1 MNLLDSNLLIPYLN
15 LFLLIVVVALH
26 TINPAKRHR
35 EWLYKSFVVG
45 LGLGPLLFIASNN
58 QSLLSS
64 ITWLNG
70 NWSLVELGLF
80 SGLCWAVAS
89 TWLMSV
95 NQLPGAA
102 LAVNIQ
108 WLKVIGVYVLVLA
121 SVLVGKNFGIDATVV
136 LIAAIGLCSIALA
149 ARQPQLL
156 VRSLISGVVFTL
168 LGLLVTY
175 LATYLSLEI
184 GTSSIPFIPV
194 STIAPLSTLAAF
206 GTLALSSPIVSRWW
220 FGQPLK

>member
-15 LFLLIVVVALH
+15 LFLLIVVVALR
-26 TINPAKRHR
+26 TINPAKRHQ

-58 QSLLSS
+58 QSLLIS
-64 ITWLNG
+64 ITWFNV

-108 WLKVIGVYVLVLA
+108 WLKVIGVYALVLA

-184 GTSSIPFIPV
+184 GKCPS
-194 STIAPLSTLAAF
+194 AGA
-206 GTLALSSPIVSRWW
+206 
-220 FGQPLK
+220 

>member
-1 MNLLDSNLLIPYLN
+1 MNLLDSNLLIPYLS
-15 LFLLIVVVALH
+15 LFLLVVALVLR
-26 TINPAKRHR
+26 TINPTKRHQ

-45 LGLGPLLFIASNN
+45 LGLGPLLFIATNN

-70 NWSLVELGLF
+70 SWSLVELGLF

-95 NQLPGAA
+95 NQLSNAA

-108 WLKVIGVYVLVLA
+108 WLKVAGFYALALA
-121 SVLVGKNFGIDATVV
+121 SILVGRNFGIDTTIV

-156 VRSLISGVVFTL
+156 IRSFISGIAFML
-168 LGLLVTY
+168 LSLLVAY
-175 LATYLSLEI
+175 LATYLDPEI
-184 GTSSIPFIPV
+184 GTSSIPFIQV